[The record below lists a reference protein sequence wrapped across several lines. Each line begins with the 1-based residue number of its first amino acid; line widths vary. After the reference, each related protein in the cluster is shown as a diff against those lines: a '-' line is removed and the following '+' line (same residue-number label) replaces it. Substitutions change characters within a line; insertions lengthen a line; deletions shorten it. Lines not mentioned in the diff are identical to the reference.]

1 MALIGFKV
9 GEAVGNL
16 IKLFISFFKIG
27 AFSFGGG
34 YAMLPLI
41 EEEIIEVHGWLS
53 STEFIDIIAI
63 SEMTP
68 GPIAINSATF
78 LGYKVGGV
86 LGSAVATIA
95 VVLPSFI
102 VMSILY
108 HFIVKF
114 KDTPYLEWV
123 FTGIRPVVLGLI
135 AAAAVTV
142 AKGAFIDI
150 KSVIIAVLLFYIVS
164 FKNFNA
170 ILAIVLAGFLGVL
183 LY

>member
-1 MALIGFKV
+1 M
-9 GEAVGNL
+9 ENL

-41 EEEIIEVHGWLS
+41 KEEIIDVHGWLTN
-53 STEFIDIIAI
+53 TEFIDIIAI

-78 LGYKVGGV
+78 LGYKVAGV
-86 LGSAVATIA
+86 LGSVVATIA

-102 VMSILY
+102 VMSVLY

-114 KDTPYLEWV
+114 KNTPYLEWV
-123 FTGIRPVVLGLI
+123 FSGIRPVVLGLI

-150 KSVIIAVLLFYIVS
+150 KSILIGGLLFYIVS

-170 ILAIVLAGFLGVL
+170 ILAIVLAGFLGVV